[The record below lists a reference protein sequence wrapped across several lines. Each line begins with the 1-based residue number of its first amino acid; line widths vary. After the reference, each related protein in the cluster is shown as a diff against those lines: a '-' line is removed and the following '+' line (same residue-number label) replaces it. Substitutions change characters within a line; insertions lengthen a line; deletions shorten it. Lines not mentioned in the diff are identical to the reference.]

1 MRTIKKVV
9 IEKGDAM
16 WERLCMVRQ
25 QEIADHMGVTP
36 ACVSQWK
43 IGRLMLK
50 WDEYMKL
57 CEYLGVEVSNG

>member
-1 MRTIKKVV
+1 
-9 IEKGDAM
+9 M